1 MNIDMLTL
9 ESAGE
14 GDLKNKSVPFF
25 FLNNNGLMGKK

>member
-1 MNIDMLTL
+1 L

-25 FLNNNGLMGKK
+25 FLNNNGLIGKKIIQKEF